1 MNDKNNILLISD
13 DEKFS
18 KILISKLIFLRCNDN
33 IVISKFHEAVNSTRI
48 YAPDIILVHGHSEIE
63 TYNLI
68 KNLRKNKSVRI
79 ILISDSYDSEF
90 ILSAYDCGADDFI
103 LSSAEDFEFVLRIV
117 QNIKNNSVKQM
128 LLRNYHILEQLNVV
142 DSETEIYNY
151 TFAKQVIENYID
163 DNLLDSGCFVV
174 LGADENSKTKFD
186 IKKMALALKNSTRVD
201 DIITMGKGAK
211 FYLLLP
217 KTDLNKALVVFQKI
231 KESCASD
238 FEICA
243 GISSIAHKN
252 FEQIER
258 DALNAF
264 SNAIS
269 THSEYIFADDDK
281 EDNLND
287 WLEDSNNTKKGYKIF
302 RQIFNKKMQKVIAP
316 VFYRLQKSYEEKLFK
331 TEIEQYTNEEQ
342 CVFNLRNEKLEST
355 LRIVYPGFAKIIV
368 YITHEGLDSPENREI
383 QLALTKIS
391 QKELGKIVED
401 FIKEFKSASV

>member
-287 WLEDSNNTKKGYKIF
+287 WLEDSNSTKKGYKIF

>member
-269 THSEYIFADDDK
+269 THNEYIFADDDK

-287 WLEDSNNTKKGYKIF
+287 WLEDSNSTKKGYKIF